1 MSAEGTSTA
10 RLTTRTAAVLA
21 MGAMGVVSLGVQ
33 SAMYGSLER
42 AGRIGVTEIGIAAS
56 AEMVALAVGV
66 AIAGKLASRW
76 SQVGIALCGGTGLLI
91 ANCAM
96 PFAAEGGIITLR
108 VLAGGLLLW
117 LANAYIVLSHRVVRL
132 AALFLVLQT
141 CLQFSAAAAAARFFP
156 ENPDALPLVMA
167 VCGAL
172 VLILSAAAK
181 GWHAV
186 EENRPTDP
194 QPAFSGNAL
203 LALALMAMLQFTL
216 VGGWIL
222 VELVGGEARLSPE
235 VVAAATPLMLA
246 AQVVGGLLAVAL
258 ARHTRW
264 VAVLLAVGAALASV
278 QWGLANGQSAAP
290 FLLLA
295 CAYGLL
301 WNFALPQLTP
311 MVLAADPSL
320 RTARIGPA
328 AVVAGAALGPFAAA
342 TLAERMSPSLATA
355 AFAGPSLA
363 VCALVAV
370 LRVRLQPLER
380 NAIHA

>member
-1 MSAEGTSTA
+1 MSAKGTSTA
-10 RLTTRTAAVLA
+10 HKGTRTAAMLA
-21 MGAMGVVSLGVQ
+21 MGAIGVVSLGVQ

-56 AEMVALAVGV
+56 GVG
-66 AIAGKLASRW
+66 IAGKLASRW
-76 SQVGIALCGGTGLLI
+76 SQVGVAISGGAGLLV
-91 ANCAM
+91 ANCAI

-108 VLAGGLLLW
+108 VLAGLAGGLLLW
-117 LANAYIVLSHRVVRL
+117 LANAYIILSHRVVRL

-141 CLQFSAAAAAARFFP
+141 CLQFSAAAAAASFFP
-156 ENPDALPLVMA
+156 GNPDALPLIMA
-167 VCGAL
+167 VCGAAAL
-172 VLILSAAAK
+172 VLSPAAK
-181 GWHAV
+181 GWRAV
-186 EENRPTDP
+186 EETRPTEAR
-194 QPAFSGNAL
+194 PAFGGNAL

-216 VGGWIL
+216 VDGWIL

-342 TLAERMSPSLATA
+342 TLAERMSPSLATM

-363 VCALVAV
+363 VCVLVAV
-370 LRVRLQPLER
+370 LRVRLRRLER